1 VVKEENRM
9 DMDAN
14 LDVVNTRMK
23 KIINVDD
30 DDVDPF
36 DILNEM
42 NTINVTLFI

>member
-14 LDVVNTRMK
+14 LDVVNMRMK

>member
-1 VVKEENRM
+1 M

-14 LDVVNTRMK
+14 LDVVNMRMK